1 MNSGLSWT
9 EYEAEPE
16 QGASIPSLPPPKLQ
30 TKQNTHAPEQLQPV
44 VLQGQQGQAAGQG
57 GGGQGGGSGNGG
69 GGMQQYV
76 NADDGR
82 KKYESTDDPKK
93 DISDFHDVKDYTYIL
108 IAVLI
113 VDVFVVL
120 ITRFYP
126 EIFGRNLNRWY
137 DLFGLSAVIA
147 DVGIIVLGFTI
158 ARYIYTSFIYPK
170 YGWNSWM
177 FTGTVVGTQL
187 VHDILF
193 YLAVIQNVAKGNNSM
208 IDVFKEYA
216 AEAGSK
222 ILAGDALMMIGSSFL
237 AMTLKTAPMH
247 LTASAGLIATYA
259 LPYLLFTRNLF
270 SISR

>member
-57 GGGQGGGSGNGG
+57 SGGQGGGGNGG
-69 GGMQQYV
+69 VGMQQYV
-76 NADDGR
+76 NADDDR

>member
-16 QGASIPSLPPPKLQ
+16 KGTSIPSLPPPKLQ
-30 TKQNTHAPEQLQPV
+30 TKQNAHAPEQLQPV
-44 VLQGQQGQAAGQG
+44 VLQGQQGQAASHG
-57 GGGQGGGSGNGG
+57 GGGDRGAGGGG

-76 NADDGR
+76 NAEESR
-82 KKYESTDDPKK
+82 KKFESTEDPKK

-147 DVGIIVLGFTI
+147 DVGIIVIGFAI
-158 ARYIYTSFIYPK
+158 ARYIYTSFIYPT
-170 YGWNSWM
+170 YGWNSWA
-177 FTGTVVGTQL
+177 FTGTLVGTQL
-187 VHDILF
+187 VHDMLF
-193 YLAVIQNVAKGNNSM
+193 YLTVIQNVPKGNNSM

-237 AMTLKTAPMH
+237 AMGLKTAPMH
-247 LTASAGLIATYA
+247 LTASAALIATYA